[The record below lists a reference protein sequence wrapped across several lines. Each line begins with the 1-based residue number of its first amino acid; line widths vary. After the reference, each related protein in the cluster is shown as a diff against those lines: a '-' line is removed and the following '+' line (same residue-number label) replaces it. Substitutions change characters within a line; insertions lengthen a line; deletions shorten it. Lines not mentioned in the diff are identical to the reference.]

1 MIEKILSILNN
12 DNNHLDAVALVPGSN
27 FQYLTGGQFFL
38 MERPLV
44 LIISK
49 TYKPIVILP
58 VLEIS
63 NFVKLSYLVLKLNFG
78 IYGSW

>member
-1 MIEKILSILNN
+1 MIEKILSILKKDSNKP
-12 DNNHLDAVALVPGSN
+12 DAIALVPGSN

-49 TYKPIVILP
+49 DRKFNLTTRFYFG
-58 VLEIS
+58 
-63 NFVKLSYLVLKLNFG
+63 NYLYLF
-78 IYGSW
+78 